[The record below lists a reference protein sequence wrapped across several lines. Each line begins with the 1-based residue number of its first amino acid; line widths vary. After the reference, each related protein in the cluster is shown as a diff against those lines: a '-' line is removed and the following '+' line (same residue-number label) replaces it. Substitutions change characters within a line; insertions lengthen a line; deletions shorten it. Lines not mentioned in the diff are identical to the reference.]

1 MKRDCTKA
9 ADINKLMETALKQ
22 GDFTRKEYV
31 KLKKTIFVAFMLI
44 MTIGTVGCGG
54 KNEDADIIGGADE
67 PTSISFT
74 SNESEPVIS
83 GTWQTASIG
92 YEADGEMQPEY
103 YVQFSDSEII
113 YGHMEKNNFV
123 PDYFDSISHFDE
135 MAEGGYIIQ
144 AESENGV
151 QYTYKS
157 AEGDEN
163 ILEYY
168 ATWNDE
174 EFSEKY
180 SGSSSLS
187 RCE

>member
-1 MKRDCTKA
+1 MKKA
-9 ADINKLMETALKQ
+9 
-22 GDFTRKEYV
+22 
-31 KLKKTIFVAFMLI
+31 IFVALMII
-44 MTIGTVGCGG
+44 MTIGTAGCGA
-54 KNEDADIIGGADE
+54 KNEDAGIISGADE
-67 PTSISFT
+67 PKSISLA
-74 SNESEPVIS
+74 SNESEPVIQ

-123 PDYFDSISHFDE
+123 PDHVDGISLFKELPD
-135 MAEGGYIIQ
+135 GGYIIQ
-144 AESENGV
+144 AESENGL

-163 ILEYY
+163 VLEYY
-168 ATWNDE
+168 ETWDE
-174 EFSEKY
+174 KEFSEKY

>member
-1 MKRDCTKA
+1 METYA
-9 ADINKLMETALKQ
+9 AEMETALKQ
-22 GDFTRKEYV
+22 GDFT
-31 KLKKTIFVAFMLI
+31 
-44 MTIGTVGCGG
+44 G
-54 KNEDADIIGGADE
+54 DE
-67 PTSISFT
+67 PTSISLV

-92 YEADGEMQPEY
+92 YEADGKMQPEY

-113 YGHMEKNNFV
+113 YGHMEKNYFI
-123 PDYFDSISHFDE
+123 PEYFDSISQFEE

-168 ATWNDE
+168 ATWTTKNFQRNTAAVHLLANVNNGEIVATD
-174 EFSEKY
+174 SKQ
-180 SGSSSLS
+180 
-187 RCE
+187 R